1 MSEDGGK
8 RKRTSDE
15 RKGDSHDIQFEKEKN
30 HKKTS
35 VSSPKGEQ
43 VMVSWVGYKTGE
55 RLWYTKLSWST
66 YLESMVRYE
75 FELLNLRRGG
85 ERGKV
90 TSPFSRLA
98 HERRNPLLRRS
109 IPAYLACASI
119 ICVWL
124 RFSRSS
130 IEEFRRKKVAKD
142 KFRDAKKSLQKRNTA
157 GEGCK
162 SQTEI
167 IFFRRIENSKM
178 ACGVEVHVYIVTQ
191 NTVRWLQWRRR
202 TKGRTHRTDGRR
214 GKHVFP
220 DSWRC
225 GKEEMENIGWTCLAD
240 YQLAPNLF
248 LKVNHK
254 MKIWIMKKKIEQRS
268 IVVPANKF

>member
-1 MSEDGGK
+1 MIHEAILKHIPGKHGKIWIRAAQSEE
-8 RKRTSDE
+8 RRRE
-15 RKGDSHDIQFEKEKN
+15 RKSNKPVFTTCARAAKSTFTAVDPGLSGLCIHHLRVVTFFSVVDKRVSAEEGGPKINSATQKN
-30 HKKTS
+30 LCKNETR
-35 VSSPKGEQ
+35 Q
-43 VMVSWVGYKTGE
+43 
-55 RLWYTKLSWST
+55 
-66 YLESMVRYE
+66 
-75 FELLNLRRGG
+75 
-85 ERGKV
+85 
-90 TSPFSRLA
+90 
-98 HERRNPLLRRS
+98 
-109 IPAYLACASI
+109 
-119 ICVWL
+119 
-124 RFSRSS
+124 
-130 IEEFRRKKVAKD
+130 
-142 KFRDAKKSLQKRNTA
+142 

-254 MKIWIMKKKIEQRS
+254 MKIWIMKKK
-268 IVVPANKF
+268 